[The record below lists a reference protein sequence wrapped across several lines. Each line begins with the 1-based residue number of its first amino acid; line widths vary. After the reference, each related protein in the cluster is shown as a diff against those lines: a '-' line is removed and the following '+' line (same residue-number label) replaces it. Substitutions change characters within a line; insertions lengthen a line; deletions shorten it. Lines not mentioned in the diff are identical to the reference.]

1 MDDAPRKQTIMT
13 KWILYRTELE
23 KKSVAFYCF
32 EWWIEVETKT
42 APEITKTS
50 TDIPST
56 AAPEESTSSPSQ
68 SSQTARFFRFD
79 DGEHSTEKSAEQK
92 PNSDIPILNGTV
104 EKPKEEAVSLTE
116 SKPEDEE
123 QYSAEKKALM
133 LDLIHEK
140 KAELLNKIQ
149 RINLLN
155 QQIAELDAPAERDV
169 SALRRKIDSC
179 FRYQNGILSD
189 LQTDLVSGTQ

>member
-1 MDDAPRKQTIMT
+1 MSEANNNDQVNTLLNRAGEESQ
-13 KWILYRTELE
+13 
-23 KKSVAFYCF
+23 
-32 EWWIEVETKT
+32 VETKT
-42 APEITKTS
+42 APEIAKTS
-50 TDIPST
+50 TDMPGN
-56 AAPEESTSSPSQ
+56 AVPEESTSSPSQ

-79 DGEHSTEKSAEQK
+79 DAEQNAEKSIEQK

-104 EKPKEEAVSLTE
+104 EKPKEEAVPLTE

-179 FRYQNGILSD
+179 FRYQIGILSD

>member
-1 MDDAPRKQTIMT
+1 MT
-13 KWILYRTELE
+13 KWILYWTEPE
-23 KKSVAFYCF
+23 KKAVAFYCF

-42 APEITKTS
+42 APEIAKTS
-50 TDIPST
+50 TDMPSN
-56 AAPEESTSSPSQ
+56 AVPEESTSSPSQ

-79 DGEHSTEKSAEQK
+79 DAEQSAEKSIEQK

-104 EKPKEEAVSLTE
+104 EKPKEEAVPLTE
-116 SKPEDEE
+116 SKTEDEE

-179 FRYQNGILSD
+179 FRYQIGILSD

>member
-1 MDDAPRKQTIMT
+1 MT
-13 KWILYRTELE
+13 KWILYWTEPE
-23 KKSVAFYCF
+23 KKAVAFYCF

-42 APEITKTS
+42 APEIAKTS
-50 TDIPST
+50 TDMPGN
-56 AAPEESTSSPSQ
+56 AVPEESTSSPSQ

-79 DGEHSTEKSAEQK
+79 DAEQNAEKSIEQK

-104 EKPKEEAVSLTE
+104 EKPKEEAVPLTE

-155 QQIAELDAPAERDV
+155 QQIAEQDAPAERDV

-179 FRYQNGILSD
+179 FRYQIGILSD

>member
-1 MDDAPRKQTIMT
+1 MT
-13 KWILYRTELE
+13 KWILYWTEPE
-23 KKSVAFYCF
+23 KKAVAFYCF
-32 EWWIEVETKT
+32 EWWIEVETK
-42 APEITKTS
+42 
-50 TDIPST
+50 
-56 AAPEESTSSPSQ
+56 TSSPSQ

-79 DGEHSTEKSAEQK
+79 DAEQSAEKSIEQK

-104 EKPKEEAVSLTE
+104 EKPKEEAVPLTE

-169 SALRRKIDSC
+169 SALRRLPFLSLKASISRLWRKSRTKFVVWLLNMIIQTKQRYSLALNTHDSNDPLQM
-179 FRYQNGILSD
+179 FLSI
-189 LQTDLVSGTQ
+189 